1 MKLIKNRQVLS
12 KLLVFAMTFTAV
24 GYCFSN
30 PLNAAANKKEDPL
43 PPGPQTTHK
52 ITTRVIFKSKQD
64 NQLATHDIPP
74 EIKDGESINIE
85 LKIARLFSVARV
97 LVNGK
102 VVSEGP
108 RFTLKK
114 VKKDSAN

>member
-12 KLLVFAMTFTAV
+12 RLLVFAMAFTAI

-30 PLNAAANKKEDPL
+30 PLGAAANKKEDPL
-43 PPGPQTTHK
+43 PPGSQTTHK

-64 NQLATHDIPP
+64 NQLATHNIPS

-85 LKIARLFSVARV
+85 LKIARLFSVAH
-97 LVNGK
+97 
-102 VVSEGP
+102 
-108 RFTLKK
+108 
-114 VKKDSAN
+114 